1 MKRTINCKGKLIDLK
16 TPKVMGI
23 LNVTPDSFFNNSR
36 VVSDEK
42 MLKKVASMLSDGAAF
57 IDIGAYSSR
66 PGAPFVT
73 EDEEQSRLFPVLELV
88 LNEFPD
94 VLISVDTFRSKV
106 ASSAIEMGA
115 AIINDIS
122 AGDMDA
128 GMFDVIAEQQVPY
141 IMMHKRGTPQTM
153 NSLNN
158 YKDLILDITDEL
170 QLKINRLEKKG
181 VNDIIVD
188 PGLGF
193 AKDTK
198 QNYEIIKK
206 LKSFEILGH
215 PILIGASRKSMIY
228 KVLECAPDEALNGS
242 TVVHTASLL
251 GGASIL
257 RVHDVKEAVE
267 AVKITNLL
275 KK

>member
-23 LNVTPDSFFNNSR
+23 LNVTPDSFFNKSR
-36 VVSDEK
+36 VASDEK
-42 MLKKVASMLSDGAAF
+42 MLNKVASMLSDGAAF

-73 EDEEQSRLFPVLELV
+73 EGEEQSRLFPVLELV

-106 ASSAIEMGA
+106 ASSAIDMGA

-122 AGDMDA
+122 AGDMDV

-242 TVVHTASLL
+242 TVVHTASLI

>member
-23 LNVTPDSFFNNSR
+23 LNVTPDSFFNKSR
-36 VVSDEK
+36 VASDEK

-73 EDEEQSRLFPVLELV
+73 EGEEQSRLFPVLELV

-106 ASSAIEMGA
+106 ASSAIDMGA

-122 AGDMDA
+122 AGDMDV
-128 GMFDVIAEQQVPY
+128 GMFDMIAEQQVPY

>member
-158 YKDLILDITDEL
+158 YKDLIFDITDEL

>member
-23 LNVTPDSFFNNSR
+23 LNVTPDSFFNKSR
-36 VVSDEK
+36 VASDEK
-42 MLKKVASMLSDGAAF
+42 MLNKVASMLSDGAAF

-73 EDEEQSRLFPVLELV
+73 EGEEQSRLFPVLELV

-106 ASSAIEMGA
+106 ASSAIDMGA

-122 AGDMDA
+122 AGDMDV

>member
-23 LNVTPDSFFNNSR
+23 LNVTPDSFFNKSR
-36 VVSDEK
+36 VASDEK

-73 EDEEQSRLFPVLELV
+73 EGEEQSRLFPVLELV
-88 LNEFPD
+88 LKEFPD

-106 ASSAIEMGA
+106 ASSAIDMGA

-122 AGDMDA
+122 AGDIDV

>member
-23 LNVTPDSFFNNSR
+23 LNVTPDSFFNKSR
-36 VVSDEK
+36 VASDEK
-42 MLKKVASMLSDGAAF
+42 MLKKVASMLSDGATF

-73 EDEEQSRLFPVLELV
+73 EGEEQSRLFPVLELV

-106 ASSAIEMGA
+106 ASSAIDMGA

-122 AGDMDA
+122 AGDMDV

>member
-73 EDEEQSRLFPVLELV
+73 EGEEQSRLFPVLELV

-106 ASSAIEMGA
+106 ASSAIDMGA

-122 AGDMDA
+122 AGDMDV

>member
-23 LNVTPDSFFNNSR
+23 LNVTPDSFFNKSR
-36 VVSDEK
+36 VASDEK

-73 EDEEQSRLFPVLELV
+73 EGEEQSRLFPVLELV

-106 ASSAIEMGA
+106 ASSAIDMGA

-122 AGDMDA
+122 AGDMDV

>member
-1 MKRTINCKGKLIDLK
+1 LKRTINCKGKLIDLK

-158 YKDLILDITDEL
+158 YKDLIFDITDEL

>member
-1 MKRTINCKGKLIDLK
+1 
-16 TPKVMGI
+16 MGI
-23 LNVTPDSFFNNSR
+23 LNVTPDSFFNKSR
-36 VVSDEK
+36 VASDEK
-42 MLKKVASMLSDGAAF
+42 MLNKVASMLSDGAAF

-73 EDEEQSRLFPVLELV
+73 EYEEQSRLFPVLKLV

-106 ASSAIEMGA
+106 ASSAIDMGA
-115 AIINDIS
+115 AMINDIS

-153 NSLNN
+153 NSLIN